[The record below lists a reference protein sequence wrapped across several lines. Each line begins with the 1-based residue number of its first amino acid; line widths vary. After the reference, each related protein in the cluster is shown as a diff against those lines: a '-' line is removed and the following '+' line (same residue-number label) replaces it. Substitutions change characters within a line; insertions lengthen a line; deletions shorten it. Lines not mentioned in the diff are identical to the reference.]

1 MYVVLEGGMRT
12 RSMRAKETREEPS
25 QAVRD
30 FETREE
36 AQKAREVRMIHRRLG
51 MDIRFR
57 STEDINSMFATG
69 RLGGKPVKC
78 FIISAHGTISR
89 KRVFRMPPH
98 MAAFDLAENEYRG
111 RLMCSCLNR
120 PLFDT
125 MIGRKGTNR
134 GSFFNA
140 MLGGEYTPN
149 PTSPLIPQIA
159 YRTPGE
165 LAFDINLSINDNEI
179 EKFDDTLG
187 CWDITDAISTFNPM
201 DFTRYVKGTYMA
213 PNKSRHI
220 ENPHVPS
227 YKREIKIRNRMRRR
241 RGIYLSKVI
250 QMVERKYPDT
260 VCFFILSCCMA
271 LASPERFGAEY
282 PEQPAAY
289 THYALKGEP
298 IGDPAVVLDSSIK
311 CRKPYK
317 YPIDYGDNK
326 SLSMVLRPRNTKH
339 CMLPFDSD
347 HSFPYTPI

>member
-1 MYVVLEGGMRT
+1 
-12 RSMRAKETREEPS
+12 MRAKETREEPS
-25 QAVRD
+25 QAVRA
-30 FETREE
+30 FEKREE
-36 AQKAREVRMIHRRLG
+36 ERKAREVRMIHRRLG

-57 STEDINSMFATG
+57 STEDINNMLVTG
-69 RLGGKPVKC
+69 RLGDNPAKF
-78 FIISAHGTISR
+78 FIISAHGYISR

-120 PLFDT
+120 PLLNT

-149 PTSPLIPQIA
+149 PTSPLIPQIG

-165 LAFDINLSINDNEI
+165 LAFDINLSINDNDI

-220 ENPHVPS
+220 ENPRFPS

-241 RGIYLSKVI
+241 RGIYLSEVI
-250 QMVERKYPDT
+250 QIVERKYPDT

-271 LASPERFGAEY
+271 LASPERFGTEY

-289 THYALKGEP
+289 THYALKGEAL
-298 IGDPAVVLDSSIK
+298 GEPAVVLDSSIK
-311 CRKPYK
+311 CRELDP
-317 YPIDYGDNK
+317 PLIEYGNNPN
-326 SLSMVLRPRNTKH
+326 LSMVLRPRREPECFIDYGT
-339 CMLPFDSD
+339 S
-347 HSFPYTPI
+347 SAYSPI